1 MENDEKK
8 IETEEDLPPRKDPP
22 YEKELPDY
30 AVEYP
35 FYILDPFSY
44 SFFIYKI

>member
-1 MENDEKK
+1 MENEEKK
-8 IETEEDLPPRKDPP
+8 FETEEDLPLRKEPP

-35 FYILDPFSY
+35 FHIFYHFS
-44 SFFIYKI
+44 